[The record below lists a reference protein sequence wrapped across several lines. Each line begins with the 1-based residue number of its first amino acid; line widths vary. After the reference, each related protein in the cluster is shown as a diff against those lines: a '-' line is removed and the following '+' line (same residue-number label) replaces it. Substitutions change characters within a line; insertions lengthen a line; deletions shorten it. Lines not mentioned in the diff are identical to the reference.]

1 MKKGMLL
8 IFWGLMFLTLTI
20 VELPW
25 EGLIWGFN
33 MIGYGLCAT
42 GMLMTFRVSEIRA
55 FLISGVGLLGAM
67 ICCLLSL
74 AASLPLRYSGILM
87 LVCRIFELFGFA
99 KMFEGCWRQFR
110 RRRLRE
116 KAKET
121 DLRMKIYMLAF
132 TLCAIAEA
140 ACWFIGAA
148 WASQIVQLII
158 RLVYG
163 MLMACVMLYSE
174 SDSLLPR
181 EEEARM

>member
-1 MKKGMLL
+1 
-8 IFWGLMFLTLTI
+8 
-20 VELPW
+20 
-25 EGLIWGFN
+25 
-33 MIGYGLCAT
+33 
-42 GMLMTFRVSEIRA
+42 SEIRA
-55 FLISGVGLLGAM
+55 FLISGLGLLGAM

-132 TLCAIAEA
+132 TCCAIAEA
-140 ACWFIGAA
+140 A
-148 WASQIVQLII
+148 L
-158 RLVYG
+158 LVYRR
-163 MLMACVMLYSE
+163 
-174 SDSLLPR
+174 SLGVPDCSADYPFCLR
-181 EEEARM
+181 HVNSLAISAVLGK

>member
-1 MKKGMLL
+1 
-8 IFWGLMFLTLTI
+8 
-20 VELPW
+20 
-25 EGLIWGFN
+25 
-33 MIGYGLCAT
+33 
-42 GMLMTFRVSEIRA
+42 
-55 FLISGVGLLGAM
+55 
-67 ICCLLSL
+67 
-74 AASLPLRYSGILM
+74 M

-148 WASQIVQLII
+148 WASQIVQLVI

-181 EEEARM
+181 EEEAKM

>member
-20 VELPW
+20 VKLPW
-25 EGLIWGFN
+25 EGLVWGFN
-33 MIGYGLCAT
+33 MIGYGLCAA
-42 GMLMTFRVSEIRA
+42 GMLMSFRASEIRA

-158 RLVYG
+158 RLVYS

-181 EEEARM
+181 EEESRI

>member
-25 EGLIWGFN
+25 EGLVWGFN
-33 MIGYGLCAT
+33 MIGYGLCAA

-99 KMFEGCWRQFR
+99 KMFEGCWR
-110 RRRLRE
+110 LRE

-132 TLCAIAEA
+132 TLCAVAEA

-181 EEEARM
+181 EEESRM